1 MSCRDHCLLIALCV
15 LFKVMFV
22 CLLACLL
29 LFVLICGVRM
39 TTSKVL
45 MRLRKT
51 SELGGGGEVKDK
63 GFRNVWV

>member
-1 MSCRDHCLLIALCV
+1 MSCRDHCLLIALCG

-51 SELGGGGEVKDK
+51 SELGGG
-63 GFRNVWV
+63 